1 MPQSQAKN
9 EKLKNES
16 NGEDE
21 MNVFTAVRT
30 ALLAGALTLSA
41 GTAALA
47 EFPEQPIRI
56 IVPTDPGGAIDSLA
70 RIFQRAFEENRILK
84 APVVV
89 VNMPGAGGTVGTRA
103 IKDAEPDGYTIGLW
117 HNGLVTS
124 AAMGVTDY
132 DHSAFSL
139 IGSTGFVQTGLGVQS
154 EGRVASFEEMLAM
167 AKQGDGNIKVAVNI
181 GLPVHFIPLMVSE
194 ANGGGMRMVQ
204 AGGGAK
210 RLASVLG
217 GHTDTALF
225 SVQELIKFQ
234 ESGLKPVVVFARER
248 VPELPE
254 VPTAQEK
261 GIDVM
266 ASDARIWLAPAGVP
280 ADRMKVLRDAFAAA
294 MQNESVRSQLESF
307 GITPSFVDEAELVA
321 ELNRVREEV
330 KPLVAKVKEAA
341 R

>member
-1 MPQSQAKN
+1 MKVIQA
-9 EKLKNES
+9 
-16 NGEDE
+16 GY
-21 MNVFTAVRT
+21 AVLMAAAV
-30 ALLAGALTLSA
+30 ALGAGSA
-41 GTAALA
+41 ARA

-70 RIFQRAFEENRILK
+70 RIFQRAFEENGIFK
-84 APVVV
+84 TPVVV

-132 DHSAFSL
+132 DHSAFSV
-139 IGSTGFVQTGLGVQS
+139 IGSTGFVQTGLGVLADGS
-154 EGRVASFEEMLAM
+154 VSSFEDMLAK
-167 AKQGDGNIKVAVNI
+167 AKAGEGNIKVAVNI

-217 GHTDTALF
+217 RHTDTALF

-234 ESGLKPVVVFARER
+234 ESGLKPVVVFAKER
-248 VPELPE
+248 VPELPD

-261 GIDVM
+261 GIDVV

-280 ADRMKVLRDAFAAA
+280 ADRMKVLRDAFVAA
-294 MQNESVRSQLESF
+294 MQDEKVRTQLESF
-307 GITPSFVDEAELVA
+307 GITPSFVDETELVA

-330 KPLVAKVKEAA
+330 MPLVVKVKEAA
-341 R
+341 Q